1 MREKIWLKAK
11 APRVGLTAQRLPYNH
26 LLEHR
31 SSAQP
36 PNHREDDRRTVR
48 ESSVDIFGP
57 PKRDSSEDAS
67 PTTTS
72 LTPEPDTPP
81 PAKKRKREAS
91 ISEQVDLIS
100 PAPVKKSRHSPDR
113 PPIERSSIRSTV
125 LTSSAPS
132 LSQESAFGGTSA
144 NSSQKSRED
153 GEKDGDDPFAKFN
166 SSQSKARHKY
176 RSRRPPGNIHKE
188 APTQKTKLKK
198 PRQEPEEVEK
208 LVKPGNHGFKRVDV
222 KAIDSR
228 IRTLEKDKQDNF
240 KKPPV
245 MSPSPRSKRASRR
258 SDTNK
263 GDDQATDRATALRK
277 PPQLPSPEHKK
288 TSPPKFIKPPGLSPQ
303 PETRRSSRSGRS
315 NQSSQDTSV
324 PVFPDLQSLK
334 ELRGLAENVQAKL
347 QARLEPPT
355 SSTTFSSAL
364 SLELDIEDGNS
375 SSPLSSAP
383 DVQDLDAT
391 EDEWLKNHPPSSP
404 KKQCP
409 ICKEFV
415 SRLFMEE
422 SFGTAPMSVRE
433 QVQFCKVHKICS
445 AEQAWST
452 RGYPTIDWHVFAKRL
467 PGYEDKIVEILNGSR
482 RSFYRNAFED
492 QVKSGVNRTLQQSI
506 MSGSGLEGLNVGYYG
521 TKGAR
526 ILMDFTM
533 SHFASRIRRLASSD
547 KLVSTGGVAGF
558 VQAVLAPELAVM
570 VVKDDMKVDD
580 EQAREILR
588 ESSEVGNLLNEEE
601 DEIIKDEQETQLG
614 SEQ

>member
-1 MREKIWLKAK
+1 
-11 APRVGLTAQRLPYNH
+11 
-26 LLEHR
+26 
-31 SSAQP
+31 
-36 PNHREDDRRTVR
+36 
-48 ESSVDIFGP
+48 
-57 PKRDSSEDAS
+57 
-67 PTTTS
+67 
-72 LTPEPDTPP
+72 
-81 PAKKRKREAS
+81 
-91 ISEQVDLIS
+91 
-100 PAPVKKSRHSPDR
+100 
-113 PPIERSSIRSTV
+113 
-125 LTSSAPS
+125 
-132 LSQESAFGGTSA
+132 
-144 NSSQKSRED
+144 
-153 GEKDGDDPFAKFN
+153 
-166 SSQSKARHKY
+166 
-176 RSRRPPGNIHKE
+176 
-188 APTQKTKLKK
+188 
-198 PRQEPEEVEK
+198 
-208 LVKPGNHGFKRVDV
+208 
-222 KAIDSR
+222 
-228 IRTLEKDKQDNF
+228 
-240 KKPPV
+240 

-263 GDDQATDRATALRK
+263 SDEQASDRARASRK
-277 PPQLPSPEHKK
+277 PPQVQSPEQKK

-315 NQSSQDTSV
+315 NQSSQDASV
-324 PVFPDLQSLK
+324 PVFPNLQSLK
-334 ELRGLAENVQAKL
+334 ELRGFAENVQVKL
-347 QARLEPPT
+347 QAQLEPPT

-383 DVQDLDAT
+383 EVQDLDAT

-433 QVQFCKVHKICS
+433 QVQFCKVHKIRS
-445 AEQAWST
+445 AEQAWKT

-526 ILMDFTM
+526 ILYVQHFLPRTFVCRASCTDVHRMDFTM

-558 VQAVLAPELAVM
+558 VQAVLAPELAVV

-580 EQAREILR
+580 ERAREILR

-601 DEIIKDEQETQLG
+601 DEIIRDEQET
-614 SEQ
+614 

>member
-1 MREKIWLKAK
+1 MTGSWLKTK
-11 APRVGLTAQRLPYNH
+11 GPRVGLTAQRLPYNH

-36 PNHREDDRRTVR
+36 PSPREDDRRTVR
-48 ESSVDIFGP
+48 ESSADIFGP

-72 LTPEPDTPP
+72 RTSEPDTPP
-81 PAKKRKREAS
+81 PAKKRKREAV
-91 ISEQVDLIS
+91 IREQVDLIS
-100 PAPVKKSRHSPDR
+100 PAPAKKSKYSPDR
-113 PPIERSSIRSTV
+113 PTIEPSNIKSSV
-125 LTSSAPS
+125 FTSSAPS
-132 LSQESAFGGTSA
+132 SSQHSTFGRTSV
-144 NSSQKSRED
+144 NSSQKSQ
-153 GEKDGDDPFAKFN
+153 KDGQKDDDYAIFETYN
-166 SSQSKARHKY
+166 SSQSRAKQKY
-176 RSRRPPGNIHKE
+176 GSRRPPPNIHKE
-188 APTQKTKLKK
+188 APTGKPKLKK
-198 PRQEPEEVEK
+198 PRQDSEEAEK
-208 LVKPGNHGFKRVDV
+208 LVKPGNHGFKSVDV

-228 IRTLEKDKQDNF
+228 IRALEKDKQDNF

-263 GDDQATDRATALRK
+263 SDEQASDRARASRK
-277 PPQLPSPEHKK
+277 PPQVQSPEQKK

-315 NQSSQDTSV
+315 NQSSQDASV
-324 PVFPDLQSLK
+324 PVFPNLQSLK
-334 ELRGLAENVQAKL
+334 ELRGFAENVQVKL
-347 QARLEPPT
+347 QAQLEPPT

-383 DVQDLDAT
+383 EVQDLDAT

-433 QVQFCKVHKICS
+433 QVQFCKVHKIRS
-445 AEQAWST
+445 AEQAWKT

-558 VQAVLAPELAVM
+558 VQAVLAPELAVV

-580 EQAREILR
+580 ERAREILR

-601 DEIIKDEQETQLG
+601 DEIIRDEQET
-614 SEQ
+614 